1 MQRRAGQVQSDIG
14 LALAQVR
21 HDADVRRLLVDVRA
35 HMAALGEAINDGIL
49 DLQRA
54 VLGVANGR
62 VGTGKVHGD
71 GGSAGEV
78 LFPGNGVGT
87 EIEIQIVVHLEF
99 GEHQHD
105 AGGKTAPQTGLV
117 ANGQFAF
124 EMDTGHGLTDLLRA
138 QGGQLDGQQVFQPL
152 GAGCKK
158 FFHHAHGDAIKIVP
172 HYTLSARTRH
182 PNLGVRANIKGLAGA
197 IPSVLALVASTKARA
212 RGCNAISSAEG
223 HAPNGDELTQG
234 RCRNG
239 MGETSDK

>member
-1 MQRRAGQVQSDIG
+1 
-14 LALAQVR
+14 
-21 HDADVRRLLVDVRA
+21 
-35 HMAALGEAINDGIL
+35 MATLGEAVNDGIL
-49 DLQRA
+49 DLERA

-62 VGTGKVHGD
+62 VGTGEVHGD

-223 HAPNGDELTQG
+223 HAPNGDELTQE

-239 MGETSDK
+239 MRETSDK